1 MRASSITGSVI
12 GVVTLLAA
20 ATVDAQPRWGRPS
33 FPRDGA
39 CFYRDKNY
47 QGDYFCTDAGQDI
60 AVMPNGMNDAITS
73 IRTFGNV
80 EVTLYKEGR
89 FRGRSIDFRGDVRN
103 VGDNL
108 NDVEMLDFAGA
119 AYVMGNATDAL
130 KSRGY
135 RATGT
140 NDEGGLA
147 TAIRECLRQAP

>member
-89 FRGRSIDFRGDVRN
+89 
-103 VGDNL
+103 
-108 NDVEMLDFAGA
+108 
-119 AYVMGNATDAL
+119 
-130 KSRGY
+130 
-135 RATGT
+135 
-140 NDEGGLA
+140 
-147 TAIRECLRQAP
+147 